1 MAAADVQQ
9 TPTNIQCVSPK
20 TTRFS
25 IGNMRCGP
33 HCKAGEISEDVL
45 RAEFHEMF
53 RQFSDQK

>member
-9 TPTNIQCVSPK
+9 TPDIQCISPK
-20 TTRFS
+20 S
-25 IGNMRCGP
+25 ISRINAGNMRCGP
-33 HCKAGEISEDVL
+33 HCKAGEISRDVL